1 MSLLS
6 VDQEKC
12 KRDGICAE
20 ICPAGIIEIEGKQAF
35 PELIEGGEA
44 LCIRCGHCVAVCPA
58 GAMSHERMSSGEC
71 PPVREEWLLTPEQ
84 VEHFL
89 RLRRSIRAYKHRPVE
104 KDVLE
109 SIINVA
115 RFAPSGHNRQPV
127 QWTVIYDSDDVQRLA
142 GLVVDWM
149 RHLIEEGSPL
159 ASAMNMEGVV
169 AVWEAGFDP
178 ICRKAPHL
186 IVANAK
192 KDDTTA
198 PTACT
203 IALTYLEIAALS
215 YGLGTCW
222 AGFFNAAATF
232 WPPLHDALA
241 LPEDHVSLGSMM
253 IGYPKFKFK
262 RLPLRNEANINW
274 R

>member
-20 ICPAGIIEIEGKQAF
+20 ICPAGIIEIEGKKAF
-35 PELIEGGEA
+35 PKLIEGGEA

-89 RLRRSIRAYKHRPVE
+89 RLRRSIRVYKHRPVE

-127 QWTVIYDSDDVQRLA
+127 QWTVVYDSDEVQRLT

-169 AVWEAGFDP
+169 AGWEAGFDP

-186 IVANAK
+186 IVANAN

-198 PTACT
+198 PIACT

-222 AGFFNAAATF
+222 AGYFNAAATF
-232 WPPLHDALA
+232 WPPLHDAMA
-241 LPEDHVSLGSMM
+241 LSEGHVCLGSMM
-253 IGYPKFKFK
+253 IGYPKFNFK
-262 RLPLRNEANINW
+262 RLPLRNVANVTW

>member
-20 ICPAGIIEIEGKQAF
+20 ICPTGIIEINGKEAF
-35 PELIEGGEA
+35 PELVAGGEA

-58 GAMSHERMSSGEC
+58 GAMSHAVMSAGEC
-71 PPVREEWLLTPEQ
+71 PPIREEWLLTPEQ

-89 RLRRSIRAYKHRPVE
+89 RFRRSIRAYKHRPVE
-104 KDVLE
+104 KSVLE

-127 QWTVIYDSDDVQRLA
+127 QWTIIYGSDEVQRLA

-149 RHLIEEGSPL
+149 RHLIEEASPL
-159 ASAMNMEGVV
+159 AAAMNMEGVV
-169 AVWEAGFDP
+169 ADWEAGFDP

-186 IVANAK
+186 IVANAQK
-192 KDDTTA
+192 NDTTA

-203 IALTYLEIAALS
+203 IALTYLEISALS
-215 YGLGTCW
+215 FGLGTCW
-222 AGFFNAAATF
+222 AGYFNAAATF
-232 WPPLHDALA
+232 WPPLQDALV
-241 LPEDHVSLGSMM
+241 LPEGHVSLGSMM
-253 IGYPKFKFK
+253 IGYPKFKYQ
-262 RLPLRNEANINW
+262 RLPLRNKARVTW